1 MSKGGKDF
9 SEVVKRI
16 CIEDTRYSRPSYFF
30 VKQALDY
37 TLKCRMEKGIPP
49 GHISGQELLQG
60 IADFGL
66 EQFGTMAFAVLKEWG
81 VTRCEDFGEIVF
93 NLVDFG
99 VFGKTEE
106 DCRSDFANGYDFYE
120 TFQKPFLPQ
129 SKQDI
134 KR

>member
-16 CIEDTRYSRPSYFF
+16 CIEDPRYDRAAYFF

-37 TLKCRMEKGIPP
+37 ALKQRMEQQGVPP
-49 GHISGQELLQG
+49 GHISGQELLVG
-60 IADFGL
+60 IKTFALD
-66 EQFGTMAFAVLKEWG
+66 QFGPMTLLVLKEWG
-81 VTRCEDFGEIVF
+81 ITRCEDFGEVVF

-106 DCRSDFANGYDFYE
+106 DCRSDFAGGYDFHE
-120 TFQKPFLPQ
+120 AFQEPFLPK
-129 SKQDI
+129 SKQS
-134 KR
+134 